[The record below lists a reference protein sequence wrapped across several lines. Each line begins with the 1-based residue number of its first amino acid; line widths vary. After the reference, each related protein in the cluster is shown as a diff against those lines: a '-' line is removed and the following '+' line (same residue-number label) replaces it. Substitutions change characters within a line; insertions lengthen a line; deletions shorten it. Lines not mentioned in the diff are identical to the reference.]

1 MPEVVALPWGTAST
15 AIPMIS
21 ARDVACVAVGVL
33 TGKQLGGAPP
43 LSSRELLAEHRQTF
57 IELVGQAA

>member
-1 MPEVVALPWGTAST
+1 
-15 AIPMIS
+15 MIS